1 VETYVDCGGALRAIE
16 LCRHCAVRRGARFL
30 RNPWDPAT
38 PEERTAGIPLA
49 TWLYIT
55 GGTRWVP
62 AQREGTPRFGNR
74 RTARRRDWWGIL
86 RFSALLLLGGGII
99 RVINGLWQVLIAA
112 TWGSAYMIR
121 EIRHARRA
129 NRR

>member
-1 VETYVDCGGALRAIE
+1 LEAAGRESTPHHDDRATAERDCAI
-16 LCRHCAVRRGARFL
+16 R
-30 RNPWDPAT
+30 
-38 PEERTAGIPLA
+38 
-49 TWLYIT
+49 
-55 GGTRWVP
+55 
-62 AQREGTPRFGNR
+62 QFGNR

-86 RFSALLLLGGGII
+86 RFSALLFLGGGII
-99 RVINGLWQVLIAA
+99 RVINGLWQVLTAA